1 LSIQGETVTG
11 GRLMMNPKRLMGL
24 LILIILVVCIFAFGK
39 TPINRNV
46 RSDVL
51 QNPPASRV
59 SEVPEFVIYGFLFK
73 KVSRLSEK
81 TLELRSQG
89 KIGQKPYYPMQKE
102 AALSVAESMALEAI
116 ASACQREVDRQD
128 ERARIIIQAFRVKFP
143 DGKVPKGTTLP
154 PPPPELITMQEER
167 NAIILRARDQLRVAF
182 GEASFASLDNYVK
195 FRYRPT
201 SGPVSP
207 ILVSPESK

>member
-1 LSIQGETVTG
+1 
-11 GRLMMNPKRLMGL
+11 MNPKRLIGL
-24 LILIILVVCIFAFGK
+24 LVLIILVVCIFAFGK
-39 TPINRNV
+39 GPNV
-46 RSDVL
+46 SSDVPKS
-51 QNPPASRV
+51 PPASPV
-59 SEVPEFVIYGFLFK
+59 YNVPEFVLYGFLFK

-81 TLELRSQG
+81 TLELQSHG

-102 AALSVAESMALEAI
+102 ASLSVGESMALEAI
-116 ASACQREVDRQD
+116 ASACQREVNRQD
-128 ERARIIIQAFRVKFP
+128 ERARIVIQAFRTKFP
-143 DGKVPKGTTLP
+143 DGKVPEGSKLP

-195 FRYRPT
+195 FRYRPP